1 MCCAG
6 HRTRKE
12 PRRNGEKKSG
22 NRIEN
27 IFRKNMKRILYFTL
41 ILAICSACTYRL
53 DIEEPEEIT
62 LKFNASLPASF
73 SEVENYDGTKA
84 DLKVGERVPKWHP
97 DDFIKVFL
105 PKDGGVEELKSLP
118 LKEKDID
125 PTTGEATFTVNF
137 KGVGTSTAGKIGPF
151 FAEYGLPDTTKLE
164 IFPQEETKGTAK
176 FIMNIPAKQTYSPE
190 YVYKANECP
199 MLAYAESN
207 TTGAFNLRFQNV
219 YGILKVSF
227 TENSIIT
234 DEKGSETGETEGT
247 GKKEI
252 KAVELVECGIGTNDY
267 ISGKFDVTFGEGQY
281 SDTDKTIGPLLEKK
295 AKYGGDSKNKFIV
308 RNTLG
313 DTGNDYY
320 FLLPA
325 GSLASGFKLNILH
338 KDGTYTTMT
347 QGARTSGGLKRDVI
361 TKYTVTG
368 TTIIT
373 PEDAPLKTA
382 NCYVFPATNGVYSI
396 PATNKGNGAQG
407 NDESSQSQEK
417 DVEHGQERLYTTN
430 SYPLSYSENYVAEVL
445 WQTKNDD
452 CAVTEGEIITLQGYT
467 KNDKD
472 ATGEIRF
479 NLTGIKGN
487 AVIALKDGPDGKIL
501 WSWHIWVIDHND
513 LTYVESDK
521 YYDLTGNITLNN
533 NAGIIMNKNLGAY
546 STSTNDVHAYGLMY
560 QFGRKD
566 PFPGAR
572 AASISG
578 GSDKVVSEIFP
589 LDGIKTQDL
598 FESFTESINNPTTF
612 AISNDHTWISCMSR
626 NLGWMPN
633 CKNLFDP
640 CPIGWRVCGYEPLIN
655 ASGTEELQNRA
666 SLVNNGM
673 NFSEIS
679 SDDFWIPFTGWIN
692 DGGWKAGENSLHFT
706 SIGNVGGYYYSK
718 LVSGKGN
725 EITQVDRMQLKE
737 NTMGEPSVLYTHMS
751 GTDLITSVGDYGHG
765 YPVRCIKWN
774 EPEIPKPTTTNTGN

>member
-1 MCCAG
+1 
-6 HRTRKE
+6 
-12 PRRNGEKKSG
+12 
-22 NRIEN
+22 
-27 IFRKNMKRILYFTL
+27 MKRILYFTL

-84 DLKVGERVPKWHP
+84 DLKVGERAPKWHP
-97 DDFIKVFL
+97 GDFIKVFL
-105 PKDGGVEELKSLP
+105 PKDGGVEELKSQELT
-118 LKEKDID
+118 KKDID
-125 PTTGEATFTVNF
+125 STTGEATFTVNF

-151 FAEYGLPDTTKLE
+151 FAEYGLPENTELE
-164 IFPQEETKGTAK
+164 ISLKPDDITKGTAK
-176 FIMNIPAKQTYSPE
+176 FLMNIPAKQTYSSE
-190 YVYKANECP
+190 YVYSANECP

-227 TENSIIT
+227 TENSIIKNSQGT
-234 DEKGSETGETEGT
+234 QIGTEGRT
-247 GKKEI
+247 KGKEI
-252 KAVELVECGIGTNDY
+252 KAVELVECGTGTNDF
-267 ISGKFDVTFGEGQY
+267 ISGKFDVTFGEGHY
-281 SDTDKTIGPLLEKK
+281 SDTDKNIGPLLEKK

-325 GSLASGFKLNILH
+325 GSLANGFKLNILH

-347 QGARTSGGLKRDVI
+347 EEPRRTPGGLKRDVI

-373 PEDAPLKTA
+373 PKDAPLKTA

-396 PATNKGNGAQG
+396 PATNMGNGAQG
-407 NDESSQSQEK
+407 NGGSSRET
-417 DVEHGQERLYTTN
+417 DVEYGQERRYTTN

-452 CAVTEGEIITLQGYT
+452 SAVTEGEIITLQGYT

-487 AVIALKDGPDGKIL
+487 AVIALKDGPNGTIL
-501 WSWHIWVIDHND
+501 WSWHIWVIDPND
-513 LTYVESDK
+513 LTYVESNK
-521 YYDLTGNITLNN
+521 YYDLKGNITLNN

-572 AASISG
+572 EASISG
-578 GSDKVVSEIFP
+578 ADLKVVCEIYP
-589 LDGIKTQDL
+589 LDGILTYDW
-598 FESFTESINNPTTF
+598 FSSFTSSINYPTTF
-612 AISNDHTWISCMSR
+612 AISNVHTWISCMSR
-626 NLGWMPN
+626 NLGWMPD

-640 CPIGWRVCGYEPLIN
+640 CPIGWRVCGYEPLIK

-666 SLVNNGM
+666 SLEDNGM
-673 NFSEIS
+673 KFSGIS
-679 SDDFWIPFTGWIN
+679 SGDIWIPFTGWIN
-692 DGGWKAGENSLHFT
+692 DGGWKAGENSLHYT
-706 SIGNVGGYYYSK
+706 SIGGVGGYYLSD
-718 LVSGKGN
+718 LSCGEGK
-725 EITQVDRMQLKE
+725 EITEVDCMTLSKDYYG
-737 NTMGEPSVLYTHMS
+737 NPSVLYTYINTS
-751 GTDLITSVGDYGHG
+751 GKIYSSNDAYGHG
-765 YPVRCIKWN
+765 WPVRCIKWN
-774 EPEIPKPTTTNTGN
+774 EPEIPQPTTENTGNLSSYPSGN